1 MTESYFVWFMGE
13 NDNVTV
19 INKLPQSAEVNAELR
34 NFAEKLRGSKE
45 RICDDSACVSVTDE
59 NLVTPSCRHDSANP
73 NTNKDV
79 DINSSKT
86 QYPGPRSFP
95 AAKSS
100 VFSHNQMSKVTT
112 ARQQQTRPRL
122 TTYLKDWL
130 QLKERR
136 NMEYLDKYLRTHPV
150 VSEYK
155 REHIRKF
162 GKPTFMNNA
171 QAYLR
176 RKEFVV
182 NHSRVD

>member
-1 MTESYFVWFMGE
+1 MGG
-13 NDNVTV
+13 NDNNVTV
-19 INKLPQSAEVNAELR
+19 INKFPQSDEVNAELR

-45 RICDDSACVSVTDE
+45 RIYDDSACVSVTDE
-59 NLVTPSCRHDSANP
+59 NLVTPPCGHDTANP
-73 NTNKDV
+73 HSNNNV
-79 DINSSKT
+79 GVNISKT
-86 QYPGPRSFP
+86 QYLAPRSFP

-100 VFSHNQMSKVTT
+100 VFSQMPKKTT
-112 ARQQQTRPRL
+112 VVQQQQTKPRL

-130 QLKERR
+130 QLKEKR
-136 NMEYLDKYLRTHPV
+136 NLEYLDKYLQTHPV

-182 NHSRVD
+182 NHSRLDQ

>member
-1 MTESYFVWFMGE
+1 MGGHD
-13 NDNVTV
+13 NNVTV
-19 INKLPQSAEVNAELR
+19 INKFPQSDEVNAELR

-45 RICDDSACVSVTDE
+45 RIHDDSACVSVTDE
-59 NLVTPSCRHDSANP
+59 TLVTPPCGHDSTNSHSNHNVDV
-73 NTNKDV
+73 NT
-79 DINSSKT
+79 SKT
-86 QYPGPRSFP
+86 QYLGPRNYP

-100 VFSHNQMSKVTT
+100 VFSQMAKKSTT
-112 ARQQQTRPRL
+112 GQLQTKPRL

-130 QLKERR
+130 QLKEKR
-136 NMEYLDKYLRTHPV
+136 NLEYLDKYLRTHPV
-150 VSEYK
+150 VSQYK

-182 NHSRVD
+182 NHSRLD